1 VVKHA
6 PWVELDVHKQSC
18 HATAV
23 EERGEVVLQ
32 KKMLNEPEVLRELF
46 RELKPEAVAMEARR
60 RRKKEVGK
68 STESA

>member
-1 VVKHA
+1 L
-6 PWVELDVHKQSC
+6 PC
-18 HATAV
+18 HGCGR
-23 EERGEVVLQ
+23 EGGEVVLQ
-32 KKMLNEPEVLRELF
+32 KKMLNEPEVLRGLF